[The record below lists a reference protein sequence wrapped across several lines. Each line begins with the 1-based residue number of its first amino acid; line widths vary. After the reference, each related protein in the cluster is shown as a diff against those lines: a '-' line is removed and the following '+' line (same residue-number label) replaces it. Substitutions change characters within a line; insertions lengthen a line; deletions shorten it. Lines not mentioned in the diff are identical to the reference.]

1 MPAVST
7 PAAVEEQIL
16 VLPTALFHQIGYFQ
30 GFSAEL
36 DHYLPALLDDSQLS
50 YRPRGAMEQDPS
62 FKQLIP
68 YCLFRHTDSDGVVR
82 LFSYLRGKGGGEA
95 RLRAK
100 RSVGVGGH
108 ISSIDA
114 SNFKGAAGASHHVY
128 REGLERELAEE
139 IIIDTAFRETCV
151 GLINDDE
158 TEVGR
163 VHIGVVHLFDVDEPN
178 VASREDD
185 LTDPRF
191 IPVSEILGE
200 LDGYESWSQIA
211 VRALFN

>member
-1 MPAVST
+1 MPAVAT
-7 PAAVEEQIL
+7 PVVTEEQIL
-16 VLPTALFHQIGYFQ
+16 VLPTELFHQIGHFQ

-36 DHYLPALLDDSQLS
+36 ERYLPALLDDSQLS

-68 YCLFRHTDSDGVVR
+68 YCLFRHTDSGGVVR

-108 ISSIDA
+108 ISSVDA
-114 SNFKGAAGASHHVY
+114 AGFKGTGGASHHVY

-139 IIIDTAFRETCV
+139 IVIDTPFRETCV

-158 TEVGR
+158 TDVGR
-163 VHIGVVHLFDVDEPN
+163 VHIGVVHLFDVEQPN

-185 LTDPRF
+185 LTDPQF

-200 LDGYESWSQIA
+200 LEGYESWSQIA
-211 VRALFN
+211 VRALFA

>member
-1 MPAVST
+1 MPAVAT
-7 PAAVEEQIL
+7 PAVTEEQIL
-16 VLPTALFHQIGYFQ
+16 VLPTALFHTIGHFQ

-36 DHYLPALLDDSQLS
+36 DRYLPALLDDSQLS

-68 YCLFRHTDSDGVVR
+68 YCLFRHTDAAGMVR
-82 LFSYLRGKGGGEA
+82 IFSYLRGKGGGEA

-108 ISSIDA
+108 ISSID
-114 SNFKGAAGASHHVY
+114 SAAGASHHVY

-139 IIIDTAFRETCV
+139 IVIDTPYRETCV

-211 VRALFN
+211 VRALFA